1 MPGKNAL
8 VGRNALHLL
17 PGVVD
22 NVHFRRRNAVIFG
35 NFRFG
40 ELRHRD
46 DALGP
51 FGNAAVLQAVPCSA
65 QPPAGVGVKV
75 RACAVADI
83 VHNGNAA
90 EAEQRDDIAGGKS
103 PGPALPEVARV
114 VELLPDAAP
123 VRAEGNDLYIGI
135 VWRFNARRG
144 DNFDKARRDDAV
156 QRGEQLDGIALDARK
171 ALGKKRAVNG
181 PDGVGHKV
189 PLLLRRGW
197 RRPEDRPPYDA
208 NCCLYSRILLT
219 LRSKRSSEIVPFC
232 TASRTAA

>member
-1 MPGKNAL
+1 MT
-8 VGRNALHLL
+8 
-17 PGVVD
+17 
-22 NVHFRRRNAVIFG
+22 
-35 NFRFG
+35 
-40 ELRHRD
+40 
-46 DALGP
+46 
-51 FGNAAVLQAVPCSA
+51 LQ
-65 QPPAGVGVKV
+65 
-75 RACAVADI
+75 
-83 VHNGNAA
+83 
-90 EAEQRDDIAGGKS
+90 
-103 PGPALPEVARV
+103 EVARV

-135 VWRFNARRG
+135 VRRFNARRG

-181 PDGVGHKV
+181 PDGVGHRV

-197 RRPEDRPPYDA
+197 RRPEDWPPYDA